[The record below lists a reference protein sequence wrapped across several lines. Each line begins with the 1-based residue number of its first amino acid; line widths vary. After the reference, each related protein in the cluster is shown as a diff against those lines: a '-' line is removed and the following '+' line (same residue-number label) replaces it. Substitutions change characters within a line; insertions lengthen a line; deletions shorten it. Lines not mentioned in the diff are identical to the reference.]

1 MKNVL
6 IDFFWNSGV
15 SVFAP
20 VALPTPPT
28 LSAPT
33 ANLTDAVGASVS
45 QTALNTSSGSSGTLR
60 ATLANPF
67 NQRFQTLQ
75 LVGSSPSPYQWKSVS
90 DSVRSWVGG
99 TVITSG
105 QKVHTQTGGTIS
117 DLHEFYHFGVKG
129 DPDPG
134 VTGVIGISWTAR
146 VTTGTTA
153 KWNDIVITDT
163 SSAGIQIND
172 GVNANTYLLLQFD
185 FVRII
190 GRTTGFGVH
199 HGTEGFYL
207 GSTDTANYSMIQE
220 SIIRNCFVAN
230 RTWDGLQCN
239 SHADL
244 LVENVTVYN
253 VGTAN
258 NVGQRGLVQ
267 FQNVKGTI
275 RNCVFAIA
283 PDAGVVAANG
293 INFENCIFI
302 STNPLLWQDMNLDAG
317 YGASTLRDGEANTI
331 TNCHFYVT
339 GAATEA
345 IDFREGFANTTFLN
359 CTTNKAA
366 LLDDNRVA
374 PTNTLTNTNPTT
386 GASVPTTPTFNN
398 LDPYDDDH
406 GIIQES
412 WFRTNFKGYRIL

>member
-1 MKNVL
+1 MKKHL
-6 IDFFWNSGV
+6 DWFWRSGT
-15 SVFAP
+15 SVFTP

-28 LSAPT
+28 FAAPV

-45 QTALNTSSGSSGTLR
+45 QTALNTSSGSSGTIR

-67 NQRFQTLQ
+67 AQRFQPLQ
-75 LVGSSPSPYQWKSVS
+75 LVGSAIAPYQWKSLS

-99 TVITSG
+99 TVITAG
-105 QKVHTQTGGTIS
+105 QKVHTDTGTTIS
-117 DLHEFYHFGVKG
+117 DFHEIYHLGIKG
-129 DPDPG
+129 DPDPS
-134 VTGVIGISWTAR
+134 VSGVIGISWRAR

-172 GVNANTYLLLQFD
+172 GVNANFYERLEFE

-190 GRTTGFGVH
+190 GRISGTAH
-199 HGTEGFYL
+199 YGTEGFYL
-207 GSTDTANYSMIQE
+207 GSTDPLNYSMINN
-220 SIIRNCFVAN
+220 SVIRNCFVAN

-239 SHADL
+239 GHANL

-258 NVGQRGLVQ
+258 TVGQRGLVQ
-267 FQNVKGTI
+267 FQNVKGTV
-275 RNCVFAIA
+275 RNCVFVIA

-293 INFENCIFI
+293 LNFENCIFI
-302 STNPLLWQDMNLDAG
+302 STNPLLWQDMDLDAG
-317 YGASTLRDGEANTI
+317 YGASTLRDGAPNTI

-345 IDFREGFANTTFLN
+345 IDFREGFANTTFTN

-366 LLDDNRVA
+366 LLDDNRVG

-398 LDPYDDDH
+398 LDPDDDDH
-406 GIIQES
+406 GIIQEA
-412 WFRTNFKGYRIL
+412 WFRTNFKGYRIS

>member
-1 MKNVL
+1 MITIFNL
-6 IDFFWNSGV
+6 IGGFGGGGSGA
-15 SVFAP
+15 SL

-28 LSAPT
+28 FSAPV

-67 NQRFQTLQ
+67 AQRFQTLQ
-75 LVGSSPSPYQWKSVS
+75 LVGSAIAPYQWKSLS
-90 DSVRSWVGG
+90 DVTRSWVGG

-117 DLHEFYHFGVKG
+117 DFHEFYHFGVKG
-129 DPDPG
+129 DPAPA
-134 VTGVIGISWTAR
+134 VSGVIGISWTAR

-172 GVNANTYLLLQFD
+172 GVNANFYERLEFE

-190 GRTTGFGVH
+190 GRISGTAH
-199 HGTEGFYL
+199 YGTEGFYL
-207 GSTDTANYSMIQE
+207 GSTDPLNYSLINN
-220 SIIRNCFVAN
+220 SVLRNCFVAN
-230 RTWDGLQCN
+230 RGWDGIQMN
-239 SHADL
+239 SNANI

-253 VGTAN
+253 VGTLNA
-258 NVGQRGLVQ
+258 VGQRGLVQ
-267 FQNVKGTI
+267 FQNVKGTV
-275 RNCVFAIA
+275 RNCVFVIA
-283 PDAGVVAANG
+283 PDAGVIAANG
-293 INFENCIFI
+293 INLENCIFI
-302 STNPLLWQDMNLDAG
+302 SENPLLWQDMDLDAG

-339 GAATEA
+339 GAATEG
-345 IDFREGFANTTFLN
+345 IDFREGFADTTFIN
-359 CTTNKAA
+359 CTTNKSA
-366 LLDDNRVA
+366 LLDDNRVG
-374 PTNTLTNTNPTT
+374 PTNTLTNTSPTT

-398 LDPYDDDH
+398 LDPEDDEH
-406 GIIQES
+406 GIIQEA
-412 WFRTNFKGYRIL
+412 WFRTNFKGYRFS